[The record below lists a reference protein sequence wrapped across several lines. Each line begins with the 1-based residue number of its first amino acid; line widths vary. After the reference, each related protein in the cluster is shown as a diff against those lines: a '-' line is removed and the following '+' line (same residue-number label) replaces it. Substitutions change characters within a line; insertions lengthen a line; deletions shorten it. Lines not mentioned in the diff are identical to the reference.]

1 MSDDYEKAR
10 KLLMVRI
17 LEKRKVGLRS
27 DIERLDDLEKELDD
41 MAKGKIPYDNE
52 RIAIIEKALNEMEK
66 DV

>member
-1 MSDDYEKAR
+1 VSDDYEKAR